1 MLSAGDFMTTAP
13 TQQRVCETS
22 NKYITT
28 NSSNST
34 QLGPLLH
41 YAVEPGAA
49 AATEKQINKE

>member
-28 NSSNST
+28 NST